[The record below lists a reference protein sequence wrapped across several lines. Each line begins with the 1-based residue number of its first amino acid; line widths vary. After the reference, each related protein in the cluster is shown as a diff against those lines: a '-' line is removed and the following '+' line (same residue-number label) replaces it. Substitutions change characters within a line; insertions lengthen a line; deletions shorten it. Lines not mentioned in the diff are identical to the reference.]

1 MSTIEDNEALREK
14 YASERITQ
22 KDGSDRKRTY
32 RIV

>member
-14 YASERITQ
+14 YSSDRITQ
-22 KDGSDRKRTY
+22 KDGSDRKGIY